1 MHTTPELAS
10 LLQKQAVAKSL
21 PLIQGS
27 TYGKVRLEPYFN
39 FDGRTFTV
47 EFKIGINKMYVL
59 KDAFSFDVHIA
70 NQDDYK
76 YGKNL
81 QFVHTIESFAEE
93 SRPLA
98 KFICKWADNNR
109 QFHRS
114 SSYYGYYMGT
124 LEKVRHLELS
134 GNELAEFLLLMEGK
148 TLQGESIGTR
158 NTTWEITREHL
169 PRKMTITGAKQGIEL
184 KVSKFTCAANTEQY
198 KICFYDKKIYIENV
212 EELIEY
218 VEKELPVE
226 QSLFVREAVK
236 DAWSVAIDI
245 GVSYTTET
253 LVATLLWMPISN
265 GRYGAEMET
274 PDSVA
279 KLATRI
285 LNIENDNVADF
296 CCGTGNFLMEA
307 IGASPD
313 SKYYGIEINT
323 HCKEISNIRLQLI
336 SEQVT
341 IEQGNTLEMSVAKKF
356 DKIFCDYPWNMKVF
370 NLGKEKMQEFE
381 SVIPEIK
388 KVANADWLFILNAMK
403 HLEKDGKAVV
413 VTTNGTT
420 WNGGISKSIRE
431 KFVKLGWI
439 EAVISLPGNL
449 YASTSIPTSL
459 LVLSKG
465 NKSIRMIDA
474 SEMAAVGR
482 RQNLLSDETIE
493 SIVNMFNEDT
503 DNAKSVTIEEI
514 QDQDYAINPSRF
526 LEVEIEVE
534 DGVPFEDLIVN
545 VTRGAQVK
553 ANELDEMVS
562 EEPTDY
568 QYLMLANIQD
578 GIISDELPFLKS
590 MDKKM
595 EKYCIKNNSLV
606 ISKNGAPV
614 KIAVASVEEGR
625 KILANGNLYVI
636 ELDET
641 KVNPYFV
648 KAYLESE
655 NGTIALSRVTVGA
668 TLPNIPVDG
677 LKKIMIPCPDISVQN
692 EVAEKYLAKMDEVK
706 ILKHKL
712 ARATAELKSIYEEG

>member
-1 MHTTPELAS
+1 MLNITLKELREEEFAS
-10 LLQKQAVAKSL
+10 VE
-21 PLIQGS
+21 
-27 TYGKVRLEPYFN
+27 KVT
-39 FDGRTFTV
+39 FDIAARMKGNIVIMPT
-47 EFKIGINKMYVL
+47 
-59 KDAFSFDVHIA
+59 HIFGMA
-70 NQDDYK
+70 YLG
-76 YGKNL
+76 YL
-81 QFVHTIESFAEE
+81 V
-93 SRPLA
+93 
-98 KFICKWADNNR
+98 ADN
-109 QFHRS
+109 
-114 SSYYGYYMGT
+114 G
-124 LEKVRHLELS
+124 
-134 GNELAEFLLLMEGK
+134 
-148 TLQGESIGTR
+148 IG
-158 NTTWEITREHL
+158 
-169 PRKMTITGAKQGIEL
+169 
-184 KVSKFTCAANTEQY
+184 
-198 KICFYDKKIYIENV
+198 NV

-218 VEKELPVE
+218 IDKELSVE
-226 QSLFVREAVK
+226 QALFVREAVK
-236 DAWSVAIDI
+236 DAWSVAINL
-245 GVSYTTET
+245 GVAYRTET
-253 LVATLLWMPISN
+253 LLATLLWMPTSS

-274 PDSVA
+274 PESVA
-279 KLATRI
+279 KLATKI
-285 LNIENDNVADF
+285 LSIKNDDVADF
-296 CCGTGNFLMEA
+296 CSGTGNFLMEA
-307 IGASPD
+307 IEVSPNA
-313 SKYYGIEINT
+313 KYYGIEINT
-323 HCKEISNIRLQLI
+323 HCKEISTIRLQLI
-336 SEQVT
+336 SEHIT
-341 IEQGNTLEMSVAKKF
+341 IEQGNVLEMDASKKF

-381 SVIPEIK
+381 AIIPEIK
-388 KVANADWLFILNAMK
+388 KVANADWLFILNVMK
-403 HLEKDGKAVV
+403 HLEEDGKAVV

-420 WNGGISKSIRE
+420 WNGGISKTIRE

-449 YASTSIPTSL
+449 YTTTSIPTSL

-465 NKSIRMIDA
+465 NKTIRMIDA
-474 SEMAAVGR
+474 STMAAVGR
-482 RQNLLSDETIE
+482 RQNLLSNEAIDN
-493 SIVNMFNEDT
+493 IVNMLIEDT
-503 DNAKSVTIEEI
+503 DNAKSVTIEEVEE
-514 QDQDYAINPSRF
+514 QEYVINPSRF
-526 LEVEIEVE
+526 LEVEIEVD
-534 DGVPFEDLIVN
+534 DGVPFENLIVN
-545 VTRGAQVK
+545 VTRGAQIK

-562 EEPTDY
+562 EEPTNY

-614 KIAVASVEEGR
+614 KIAVASVTEGK

-677 LKKIMIPCPDISVQN
+677 LKKIMIPCPDMSVQN

>member
-1 MHTTPELAS
+1 
-10 LLQKQAVAKSL
+10 
-21 PLIQGS
+21 
-27 TYGKVRLEPYFN
+27 
-39 FDGRTFTV
+39 
-47 EFKIGINKMYVL
+47 
-59 KDAFSFDVHIA
+59 
-70 NQDDYK
+70 
-76 YGKNL
+76 
-81 QFVHTIESFAEE
+81 
-93 SRPLA
+93 
-98 KFICKWADNNR
+98 
-109 QFHRS
+109 
-114 SSYYGYYMGT
+114 
-124 LEKVRHLELS
+124 
-134 GNELAEFLLLMEGK
+134 
-148 TLQGESIGTR
+148 
-158 NTTWEITREHL
+158 
-169 PRKMTITGAKQGIEL
+169 
-184 KVSKFTCAANTEQY
+184 
-198 KICFYDKKIYIENV
+198 
-212 EELIEY
+212 
-218 VEKELPVE
+218 
-226 QSLFVREAVK
+226 
-236 DAWSVAIDI
+236 
-245 GVSYTTET
+245 
-253 LVATLLWMPISN
+253 
-265 GRYGAEMET
+265 
-274 PDSVA
+274 
-279 KLATRI
+279 
-285 LNIENDNVADF
+285 
-296 CCGTGNFLMEA
+296 MEA

-341 IEQGNTLEMSVAKKF
+341 IEQGNALEMSVAKKF

-403 HLEKDGKAVV
+403 HLEEDGKAVV

-482 RQNLLSDETIE
+482 RQNLLSDEAIE

-534 DGVPFEDLIVN
+534 DGVPFENLIVN

>member
-1 MHTTPELAS
+1 MLNITLKELREEEFAS
-10 LLQKQAVAKSL
+10 VEKVTYDISAKMK
-21 PLIQGS
+21 GS
-27 TYGKVRLEPYFN
+27 NILMPTQLFGMAY
-39 FDGRTFTV
+39 
-47 EFKIGINKMYVL
+47 
-59 KDAFSFDVHIA
+59 
-70 NQDDYK
+70 
-76 YGKNL
+76 
-81 QFVHTIESFAEE
+81 
-93 SRPLA
+93 LA
-98 KFICKWADNNR
+98 YLVADN
-109 QFHRS
+109 
-114 SSYYGYYMGT
+114 G
-124 LEKVRHLELS
+124 
-134 GNELAEFLLLMEGK
+134 
-148 TLQGESIGTR
+148 
-158 NTTWEITREHL
+158 
-169 PRKMTITGAKQGIEL
+169 
-184 KVSKFTCAANTEQY
+184 
-198 KICFYDKKIYIENV
+198 IENV

-236 DAWSVAIDI
+236 DAWPVAIDL

-253 LVATLLWMPISN
+253 LVATLLWMPTSN

-285 LNIENDNVADF
+285 LNIENDKVADF

-341 IEQGNTLEMSVAKKF
+341 IEQGNALEMSVAKKF

-403 HLEKDGKAVV
+403 HLEEDGKAVV

-482 RQNLLSDETIE
+482 RQNLLSDEAIE